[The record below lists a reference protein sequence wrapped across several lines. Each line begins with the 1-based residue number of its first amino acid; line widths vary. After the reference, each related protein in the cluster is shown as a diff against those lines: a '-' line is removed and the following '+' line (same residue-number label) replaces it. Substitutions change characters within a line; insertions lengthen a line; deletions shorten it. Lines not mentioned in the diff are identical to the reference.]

1 MKVNGKVVVVTGGGN
16 GIGREL
22 VLELLK
28 RGAQVAAFD
37 VSEQGLSET
46 VALAGDGA
54 SRLLTARVDISKRA
68 SIEQGAK
75 DVVARFGVV
84 DGVINNAGI
93 IQPFVSFEQLSD
105 ADVDRVFGVN
115 WFGVLHMTRVFLPL
129 LKARPAA
136 HLVNVSSMGGFLPVP
151 GQTIYGASKAAVKLF
166 TEGLNAELADSA
178 VRVTVVFPGGVA
190 TNITGNSGIEMKV
203 DESQKKLLTQPG
215 DAARQIIDGMERDAY
230 RVLVGKDA
238 KAMDAIYRLNPKRAV
253 AFMAK
258 LMKKMSAPAS

>member
-46 VALAGDGA
+46 AALAGDGA
-54 SRLLTARVDISKRA
+54 SRLLTARVDISQRA

-75 DVVARFGVV
+75 DVMARFGAV

-93 IQPFVSFEQLSD
+93 IQPFVPFEQLSD